1 MQQMFFQ
8 SKNIEILN
16 LFLNSDNKSE
26 IEEFKKLCHEH
37 DYEASGN
44 LYS

>member
-1 MQQMFFQ
+1 MFFQ

-26 IEEFKKLCHEH
+26 IEEFKKLLITVAPFYTNKWEK
-37 DYEASGN
+37 
-44 LYS
+44 L